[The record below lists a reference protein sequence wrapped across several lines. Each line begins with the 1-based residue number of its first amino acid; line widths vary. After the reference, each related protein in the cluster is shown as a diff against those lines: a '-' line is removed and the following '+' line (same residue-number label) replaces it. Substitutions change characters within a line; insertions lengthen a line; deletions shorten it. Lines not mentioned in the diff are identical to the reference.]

1 MSVSDTV
8 TKCDFCHSSFK
19 SKYTLKSHIINNKSC
34 LKKRGLKL
42 ETKIQCKACLSV
54 FTHQSHLSAHQE
66 TCKEYLKYNYEQ
78 IILSLRTEL
87 AEKNNLLIEKQSKLD
102 KLHQDIIV
110 KDQSIQLKDKQ
121 ILYLETQNKD
131 QFDKIKESYE
141 RIAKEAVSRP
151 TTTNNTVNHI
161 RNNLS
166 MTYTLDTLK
175 EDDLVDLFRENLT
188 EKVFMSGQK
197 GLAKLCTDK
206 IINTKDSKKLLCCT
220 DATRK
225 KFKYMDKSGNMIE
238 DIEARTFVN
247 KMTKPIREVG
257 QQIYDSMLSA
267 IDEERDHVQESD
279 YGKKDRLTTQ
289 TFQVMDR
296 YRDIINIDDPKYN
309 TEFTSELAI
318 LNKSAV

>member
-1 MSVSDTV
+1 MEKEIEIEKEINNQCV
-8 TKCDFCHSSFK
+8 FCLYIFK
-19 SKYTLKSHIINNKSC
+19 DKYTLKNHILKSKKCIKNRGFRCKSC
-34 LKKRGLKL
+34 HILF
-42 ETKIQCKACLSV
+42 TKNSDLD
-54 FTHQSHLSAHQE
+54 SHLLE
-66 TCKEYLKYNYEQ
+66 CKDYIIQNLKNE
-78 IILSLRTEL
+78 IVEKSSLINEL
-87 AEKNNLLIEKQSKLD
+87 NAKVSMM
-102 KLHQDIIV
+102 
-110 KDQSIQLKDKQ
+110 
-121 ILYLETQNKD
+121 
-131 QFDKIKESYE
+131 DKIKESYE

-151 TTTNNTVNHI
+151 TTTNHTINHI

-166 MTYTLDTLK
+166 MTYTLDSLK
-175 EDDLVDLFRENLT
+175 EDELVDLFRENLT

-267 IDEERDHVQESD
+267 IDDERDHIQESD

-318 LNKSAV
+318 LNK

>member
-1 MSVSDTV
+1 MDNEIKNNQCV
-8 TKCDFCHSSFK
+8 FCLFIFK
-19 SKYTLKSHIINNKSC
+19 DKYTLKNHILKSKKCIKNRGFNCKSC
-34 LKKRGLKL
+34 NILFTKNSDL
-42 ETKIQCKACLSV
+42 ETHLLSCKDYIIQ
-54 FTHQSHLSAHQE
+54 
-66 TCKEYLKYNYEQ
+66 N
-78 IILSLRTEL
+78 
-87 AEKNNLLIEKQSKLD
+87 
-102 KLHQDIIV
+102 
-110 KDQSIQLKDKQ
+110 LKDEITEKTSL
-121 ILYLETQNKD
+121 IKELNAKVSMM
-131 QFDKIKESYE
+131 DKIKESYE

-151 TTTNNTVNHI
+151 TTTNTVNHI

-175 EDDLVDLFRENLT
+175 EEELVDLFRENLT

-206 IINTKDSKKLLCCT
+206 IINTRDSKKLLCCT

-247 KMTKPIREVG
+247 RMTKPIREVG

-267 IDEERDHVQESD
+267 IDDERDHIQETD

>member
-1 MSVSDTV
+1 MSLSDTV

-19 SKYTLKSHIINNKSC
+19 SKYTLKSHLINNKSC

-42 ETKIQCKACLSV
+42 EAKIQCKACLSI

-87 AEKNNLLIEKQSKLD
+87 AEKNDLLIEKQSELD
-102 KLHQDIIV
+102 KIHQDIIV

-175 EDDLVDLFRENLT
+175 EEELVDLFRENLT

-206 IINTKDSKKLLCCT
+206 IINTKDSKKMLCLP
-220 DATRK
+220 
-225 KFKYMDKSGNMIE
+225 MPLEKSLNIW
-238 DIEARTFVN
+238 
-247 KMTKPIREVG
+247 TKAGI
-257 QQIYDSMLSA
+257 
-267 IDEERDHVQESD
+267 
-279 YGKKDRLTTQ
+279 
-289 TFQVMDR
+289 
-296 YRDIINIDDPKYN
+296 
-309 TEFTSELAI
+309 
-318 LNKSAV
+318 

>member
-19 SKYTLKSHIINNKSC
+19 SKYTLKNHIVNNKSC

-42 ETKIQCKACLSV
+42 ETKIQCKACSIVL
-54 FTHQSHLSAHQE
+54 THQSHLSAHQE

-87 AEKNNLLIEKQSKLD
+87 AEKNDILTNKQSELD
-102 KLHQDIIV
+102 KLQQDII
-110 KDQSIQLKDKQ
+110 IQLKDKQ

-151 TTTNNTVNHI
+151 TTTNHTVNHI

-166 MTYTLDTLK
+166 MTYTLDSLK
-175 EDDLVDLFRENLT
+175 EDDLVVLFRENLT

-220 DATRK
+220 DTTRK

-267 IDEERDHVQESD
+267 IDDERDHIQESD

-318 LNKSAV
+318 LNK